1 VVGLRSA
8 AALLAFAAAGCGSGG
23 TPVDPNPPPS
33 AEPLAVTAYDGVT
46 GAPLTAAGPLSATPG
61 MPVTLSA
68 PGYVERATLLPADGR
83 VFLWPITVDESYL
96 RRIVYETWSFGGVQ
110 RLFRWEKATLGITP
124 GTWLPAREEIASTGA
139 VTFVESAQPDVEV
152 VVDPS
157 DPDLVGFMGFTRC
170 TTRGYAIERC
180 RVVVRTPAAAASPL
194 LTHELGHTL
203 GLGHSLRTSDVMH
216 PQARIPAFTGDE
228 RVLVAMM
235 YGRRRPGNAPPDD
248 DRALSAQSDRRFV
261 LMIRD

>member
-1 VVGLRSA
+1 VARRWG
-8 AALLAFAAAGCGSGG
+8 AALLALAAWGCSGDG

-33 AEPLAVTAYDGVT
+33 GEPLAIAVFDGVT
-46 GAPLTAAGPLSATPG
+46 GRSLTAAGPLTGTPG
-61 MPVTLSA
+61 TPATFSS
-68 PGYVERATLLPADGR
+68 PGYVDRSTLLPADGR
-83 VFLWPITVDESYL
+83 VYLWPITVDESYL

-110 RLFRWEKATLGITP
+110 RLFRWEKNVLSVTP

-139 VTFVESAQPDVEV
+139 VTFVESTQPDVEV

-157 DPDLVGFMGFTRC
+157 DPDLVGFQGFTRC
-170 TTRGYAIERC
+170 TTRGFAIEHC
-180 RVVVRTPAAAASPL
+180 RVVVRSATVAASPL

-203 GLGHSLRTSDVMH
+203 GLGHSLRAQDVMF
-216 PQARIPAFTGDE
+216 PQARIPTFTSDE

-248 DRALSAQSDRRFV
+248 DRALSALSDRSYI